1 MITSKA
7 VRAALCGGFPRLAV
21 KPFGDILFNHT
32 IKIQK
37 LGKEVETRLRMEGR
51 HLEKEKEGEERGEGL
66 ELYHTSFDK
75 NHIVLQFIS
84 DVHHMIPIC
93 QNSF

>member
-21 KPFGDILFNHT
+21 KPFGDLLFNHT

-51 HLEKEKEGEERGEGL
+51 HEEKEKEGEERGEGL
-66 ELYHTSFDK
+66 GLYHTLFNKKS
-75 NHIVLQFIS
+75 LCS
-84 DVHHMIPIC
+84 PIY
-93 QNSF
+93 Q

>member
-21 KPFGDILFNHT
+21 KPFGDLLFNHT

-51 HLEKEKEGEERGEGL
+51 HEEKEKEGEERGEGL
-66 ELYHTSFDK
+66 GLYHTLFNKKSLCSS
-75 NHIVLQFIS
+75 IYQ
-84 DVHHMIPIC
+84 
-93 QNSF
+93 

>member
-21 KPFGDILFNHT
+21 KPFGDLLFNHT

-51 HLEKEKEGEERGEGL
+51 HEEKERGEGL
-66 ELYHTSFDK
+66 GLYHTLFNKKSLCSS
-75 NHIVLQFIS
+75 IYQ
-84 DVHHMIPIC
+84 
-93 QNSF
+93 

>member
-7 VRAALCGGFPRLAV
+7 VRAALCSGFPRLAV
-21 KPFGDILFNHT
+21 KPFGDLLFNHT

-37 LGKEVETRLRMEGR
+37 LGKEVRETRLRMVGR

-66 ELYHTSFDK
+66 GLYHTLFNKKSLCSS
-75 NHIVLQFIS
+75 IYQ
-84 DVHHMIPIC
+84 
-93 QNSF
+93 